1 MVGLAAVGRRAA
13 LTLDELRQRFWWLGA
28 SRTQSHIVAL
38 ENNRVTV
45 EITHHTW
52 NRRTERY
59 ERSVER
65 GFGALG
71 LAVAWQRRWSGA
83 LQQEIDK
90 ARASAAEGG
99 EAFDEAAFIATKPAE
114 ERARIEREGEAGE

>member
-1 MVGLAAVGRRAA
+1 M
-13 LTLDELRQRFWWLGA
+13 TLDELRRRFWWVGA
-28 SRTQSHIVAL
+28 SRARSHIVAL

-65 GFGALG
+65 GFAALG
-71 LAVAWQRRWSGA
+71 LSVAWQPVWSAARRR
-83 LQQEIDK
+83 EIDD
-90 ARASAAEGG
+90 ARAGAVAAGA
-99 EAFDEAAFIATKPAE
+99 AFEEAAFVAKMRAE
-114 ERARIEREGEAGE
+114 ERARLAREDKAQE

>member
-1 MVGLAAVGRRAA
+1 M
-13 LTLDELRQRFWWLGA
+13 TLDELRRRFWWLGV
-28 SRTQSHIVAL
+28 SRARSHLVAL

-65 GFGALG
+65 GFAAFG
-71 LAVAWQRRWSGA
+71 LSVAWQPRWSA
-83 LQQEIDK
+83 ARREEIDE
-90 ARASAAEGG
+90 ARARAVVRG
-99 EAFDEAAFIATKPAE
+99 EAFEEAAFVAKMRAE
-114 ERARIEREGEAGE
+114 EWARLEREEEAQR